1 MLLRLVT
8 TEAQIHVTNDQSRV
22 QNHSAIQTTIVKF
35 IVEYTVVCLLPTIFI
50 VDDLQFKYF

>member
-1 MLLRLVT
+1 MLWRIVA
-8 TEAQIHVTNDQSRV
+8 TEARHQWSKA
-22 QNHSAIQTTIVKF
+22 SAKPLQTTIVKF